1 MEPKD
6 KIGIVGRTGAG
17 KSSTINALFQLS
29 ETSGSIIIDDIDI
42 TQIGLHD
49 LRPKI
54 SIIPQE
60 PVLFSGT
67 MRKNLDPFEE
77 FTDSQLWKSL
87 EDVELKEAVQ
97 DLSLGLNS
105 QMSEGDNSPLRGLLI
120 IHLIGDIFSQVALI
134 SV

>member
-105 QMSEGDNSPLRGLLI
+105 QMSEGDNSLLRGLLI